1 MELFFRKIR
10 NTKEIHA
17 AQVSAN
23 ERKVMLKNC
32 ASFKIEWEKF
42 TRINSYGK
50 MNFWLDTMESMVQF
64 GNSPAAVPSQFPSE

>member
-1 MELFFRKIR
+1 MELFFRKIQ

-17 AQVSAN
+17 AQVS
-23 ERKVMLKNC
+23 ENC